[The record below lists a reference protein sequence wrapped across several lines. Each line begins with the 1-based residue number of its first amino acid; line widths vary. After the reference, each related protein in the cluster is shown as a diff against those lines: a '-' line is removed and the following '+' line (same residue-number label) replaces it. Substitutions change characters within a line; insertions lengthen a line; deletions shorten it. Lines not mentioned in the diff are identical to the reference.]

1 MNRSLHPC
9 RGTYRL
15 LNQLKGIFMQI
26 ELKTMNEAQVLM
38 SLIDLAVK
46 SGGLQAAEA
55 GVHFSKILKAAMDA
69 EAASAES
76 PAA

>member
-1 MNRSLHPC
+1 
-9 RGTYRL
+9 
-15 LNQLKGIFMQI
+15 MQI

-46 SGGLQAAEA
+46 GGGLQVAEA
-55 GVHFSKILKAAMDA
+55 GVHFSKILKTAMDA

>member
-1 MNRSLHPC
+1 
-9 RGTYRL
+9 
-15 LNQLKGIFMQI
+15 MQI

-46 SGGLQAAEA
+46 GGGLQVAEA
-55 GVHFSKILKAAMDA
+55 GVHFSKIIKAAMDA
-69 EAASAES
+69 EAASAET